1 MANSFRSI
9 GLIARSTSIIGN
21 QLFQRDDLQNNQ
33 FIYLMRIFEN
43 PGITQTELADQLHVD
58 RSTCL
63 RTVRKLIEHQYVA
76 RQSDAANKKLRPL
89 IATDKGRT
97 IYPELEAYEQHILA
111 IGTHGLSA
119 GEQLILEEL
128 LGKVAANVRDY
139 QLTQD

>member
-1 MANSFRSI
+1 
-9 GLIARSTSIIGN
+9 
-21 QLFQRDDLQNNQ
+21 
-33 FIYLMRIFEN
+33 MRIFEN

-89 IATDKGRT
+89 IATDKGRA